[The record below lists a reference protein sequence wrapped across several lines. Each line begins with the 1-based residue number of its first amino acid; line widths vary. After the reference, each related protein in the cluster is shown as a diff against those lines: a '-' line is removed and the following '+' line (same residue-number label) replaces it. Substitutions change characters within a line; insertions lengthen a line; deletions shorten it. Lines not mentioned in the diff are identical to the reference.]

1 MPNLKNIRSRI
12 SSAGQTKKITS
23 AMKMISA
30 VKLRKS
36 QDKLVNLRPYAEK
49 LKDIVL
55 HINSMLNEKTK
66 INSPYIE
73 KREVKKVLILAI
85 TSDRGLCG
93 SYNTGIM
100 KEAINLVV
108 DKHSEHYG
116 SGNIDFYIIGKKGV
130 KIAKELGFNIK
141 HSKIDEIDD
150 IDFGKSKEIAKELM
164 AMFEKHT
171 YQKVYLVYS
180 KFKNSATNIPT
191 HELLLPVDPEP
202 PHTAKALSSHKDD
215 YIFEPSIHKIAEEL
229 IPLLIYNRVY
239 VAFCNAQSSENGAR
253 MTSMYQATENAND
266 LIANLNLAY
275 NKLRQT
281 AITNEILEVTSGAES
296 LK

>member
-12 SSAGQTKKITS
+12 SSAGQTRKITS

-49 LKDIVL
+49 LKSIVL
-55 HINSMLNEKTK
+55 HVNSMLSEKTK

-73 KREVKKVLILAI
+73 KRDVKKVLILAI
-85 TSDRGLCG
+85 TSDKGLCG
-93 SYNTGIM
+93 GYNTSVM

-116 SGNIDFYIIGKKGV
+116 SGNIDFYIIGNKGI
-130 KIAKELGFNIK
+130 KIANELNFHIV
-141 HSKIDEIDD
+141 HSKVDMDNV
-150 IDFGKSKEIAKELM
+150 DFHESKEIAKELM
-164 AMFEKHT
+164 DLFEKDK

-180 KFKNSATNIPT
+180 KFKNSANSIPT
-191 HELLLPVDPEP
+191 HELLMPVVPEP

-215 YIFEPSIHKIAEEL
+215 YIFEPSIDKIAEEL
-229 IPLLIYNRVY
+229 IPLLIYNRIY
-239 VAFCNAQSSENGAR
+239 VAFCNALSSENGAR
-253 MTSMYQATENAND
+253 MTSMYQATDNAD
-266 LIANLNLAY
+266 ELIGNLNLAY

-281 AITNEILEVTSGAES
+281 SITNEILEVTSGAES
-296 LK
+296 LN